1 MNVENRTNLIR
12 SGLEL
17 GLAEVDGNN
26 FLGLGRLWVAR
37 GLTWSRI
44 ERGRTWTSDLDC
56 FNNIGTISW

>member
-1 MNVENRTNLIR
+1 MNVHVENRTNLIR

-37 GLTWSRI
+37 
-44 ERGRTWTSDLDC
+44 RTWTPDLDC